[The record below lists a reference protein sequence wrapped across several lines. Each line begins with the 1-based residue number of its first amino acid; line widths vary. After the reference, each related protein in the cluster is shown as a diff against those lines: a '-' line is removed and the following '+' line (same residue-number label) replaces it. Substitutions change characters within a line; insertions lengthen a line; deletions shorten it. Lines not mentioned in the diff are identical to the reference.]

1 MARRVPDTVVEPRC
15 VAAGFM
21 AFCLALNTRSEDT
34 FPLPAFSIAPLGG
47 EVIPGWQPIYIP
59 SVKRHTA
66 FAITEDEG
74 QRVLRVRAEASA
86 ASLATPLNIN
96 PLSYP
101 RLRWRWKLPQHNP
114 KTNLLTKKGD
124 DYPAR
129 LYVMFHYD
137 LDKLGFLDRTK
148 LRIARKLYGE
158 QVPAA
163 ALCYVWDPKH
173 PAGTTAWNA
182 YTNRVRMIVVR
193 SGEEK
198 LGQWVVEE
206 RNIAQDFKAAF
217 GDDPP
222 MISGIA
228 VGGDSDNTG
237 ETTTSFV
244 SDLTLTGP

>member
-1 MARRVPDTVVEPRC
+1 MARRVCAPVVELRFVLTGL
-15 VAAGFM
+15 VAI
-21 AFCLALNTRSEDT
+21 CLALSALSEDSY
-34 FPLPAFSIAPLGG
+34 PLPIFSNAPLGS
-47 EVIPGWQPIYIP
+47 EVVPGWQPIYIP

-66 FAITEDEG
+66 FAIAEDEG

-86 ASLATPLNIN
+86 GSLATSLNVN

-101 RLRWRWKLPQHNP
+101 LLRWRWKLPQHNP

-129 LYVMFHYD
+129 LYVMFRYD

-163 ALCYVWDPKH
+163 ALCYVWDPVQ
-173 PAGTTAWNA
+173 PAGTTTWNA

-193 SGEEK
+193 SGHDK
-198 LGQWVVEE
+198 LGQWAEEE
-206 RNIAQDFKAAF
+206 RNIALDFKAAF
-217 GDDPP
+217 GEDPP

-228 VGGDSDNTG
+228 IGGDSDNTG
-237 ETTTSFV
+237 ESTVSFV
-244 SDLTLTGP
+244 GDVALTGP